1 MSIRMTLST
10 AFLALTLPLAAS
22 AFAAGGGGGGDSGS
36 GGSDQ
41 TSTPTCKS
49 GEVYSQKAKKCVPAN
64 QGAIDDDDLFETG
77 RALAYAGRYGEAIQM
92 LGLVSD
98 KNDPRVLNM
107 LGFSHRKSGRIEVGL
122 GYYQEALTINPDFT
136 LAREYLGE
144 AYLTLGDLA
153 AAKNQ
158 LSEIEKR
165 CGKGCAEYAELEK
178 QIVEV
183 EKRG

>member
-10 AFLALTLPLAAS
+10 AFLALTLPAAS
-22 AFAAGGGGGGDSGS
+22 LAYAAGGDGGS
-36 GGSDQ
+36 GGSGQ
-41 TSTPTCKS
+41 TPACKS
-49 GEVYSQKAKKCVPAN
+49 GEVYSQKEKKCVPAN
-64 QGAIDDDDLFETG
+64 QGAIDDDDLFQTG
-77 RALAYAGRYGEAIQM
+77 RALAYAGRYGEAIEM

-165 CGKGCAEYAELEK
+165 CGKGCAEYAALEK
-178 QIVEV
+178 QIEAV
-183 EKRG
+183 GG

>member
-1 MSIRMTLST
+1 MSIRMTLS
-10 AFLALTLPLAAS
+10 AALISLTLPVATLAY
-22 AFAAGGGGGGDSGS
+22 AAGGDSGS

-41 TSTPTCKS
+41 TPTCKS
-49 GEVYSQKAKKCVPAN
+49 GEVYSQKEKKCVPAN
-64 QGAIDDDDLFETG
+64 QGAIDDDLFETG

-122 GYYQEALTINPDFT
+122 GYYQEALTINPDFV

-153 AAKNQ
+153 SAKNQ

-178 QIVEV
+178 QIAAV
-183 EKRG
+183 GG

>member
-1 MSIRMTLST
+1 MSIRMTLS
-10 AFLALTLPLAAS
+10 AALVALTVPFAVP
-22 AFAAGGGGGGDSGS
+22 AFAAGGGTE
-36 GGSDQ
+36 Q
-41 TSTPTCKS
+41 TPTCKA
-49 GEVYSQKAKKCVPAN
+49 GEVYSQKEKKCVPAN
-64 QGAIDDDDLFETG
+64 QGAIDDDDLFQTG

-92 LGLVSD
+92 LGLMSD

-107 LGFSHRKSGRIEVGL
+107 LGFSHRKSGRIQVGL

-153 AAKNQ
+153 SAKNQ

-165 CGKGCAEYAELEK
+165 CGKGCAEYAALEK
-178 QIVEV
+178 QIAAV
-183 EKRG
+183 GG

>member
-1 MSIRMTLST
+1 MSTRLKLS
-10 AFLALTLPLAAS
+10 AAVLALSLPLAWPAFS
-22 AFAAGGGGGGDSGS
+22 AGGDSGS
-36 GGSDQ
+36 GASDQ
-41 TSTPTCKS
+41 TPTCKS
-49 GEVYSQKAKKCVPAN
+49 GEVYDKTEKKCVPAK
-64 QGAIDDDDLFETG
+64 QGAVDDDSLFETG
-77 RALAYAGRYGEAIQM
+77 RALAYAGKYGEAIQM

-107 LGFSHRKSGRIEVGL
+107 LGFSHRKSGRIDVGL

-165 CGKGCAEYAELEK
+165 CGKGCAEYAALEK
-178 QIVEV
+178 QIAAV
-183 EKRG
+183 GG

>member
-22 AFAAGGGGGGDSGS
+22 AFAAGGGGDSGS

-49 GEVYSQKAKKCVPAN
+49 GQVYSQAQKKCVPAN
-64 QGAIDDDDLFETG
+64 QGAIDDNDLFQTG

-92 LGLVSD
+92 LGLMSD

-153 AAKNQ
+153 SAKNQ

-178 QIVEV
+178 QIVAV
-183 EKRG
+183 GG

>member
-1 MSIRMTLST
+1 
-10 AFLALTLPLAAS
+10 LAAS

-41 TSTPTCKS
+41 SSTPTCKS
-49 GEVYSQKAKKCVPAN
+49 GEVYSQKEKKCVPAN

-178 QIVEV
+178 QIAEI

>member
-1 MSIRMTLST
+1 MSIRMTLS
-10 AFLALTLPLAAS
+10 AALVALTVPFAVP
-22 AFAAGGGGGGDSGS
+22 AFAAGGGTE
-36 GGSDQ
+36 Q
-41 TSTPTCKS
+41 TPTCKA
-49 GEVYSQKAKKCVPAN
+49 GEVYSQKEKKCVPAN
-64 QGAIDDDDLFETG
+64 QGAIDDNDLFQTG

-144 AYLTLGDLA
+144 AYLTLGDVA
-153 AAKNQ
+153 SAKNQ

-165 CGKGCAEYAELEK
+165 CGKGCGEYAALEK
-178 QIVEV
+178 QIAAV
-183 EKRG
+183 GG

>member
-1 MSIRMTLST
+1 MSIRLTLSAAVL
-10 AFLALTLPLAAS
+10 AFSLPFALP
-22 AFAAGGGGGGDSGS
+22 AFAAGGDSGS

-41 TSTPTCKS
+41 TPTCKS
-49 GEVYSQKAKKCVPAN
+49 GEVYDKTEKKCVPAK
-64 QGAIDDDDLFETG
+64 QGAVDDDSLFETG
-77 RALAYAGRYGEAIQM
+77 RALAYAGKYGEAIQM

-107 LGFSHRKSGRIEVGL
+107 LGFSHRKSGRIDVGL

-144 AYLTLGDLA
+144 AYLTLGDIA

-165 CGKGCAEYAELEK
+165 CGKGCAEYAALEK
-178 QIVEV
+178 QIAAV
-183 EKRG
+183 GG

>member
-1 MSIRMTLST
+1 MSTRLKLS
-10 AFLALTLPLAAS
+10 AAVLALSLPLAWP
-22 AFAAGGGGGGDSGS
+22 AFPAGGGSDA
-36 GGSDQ
+36 SDQ
-41 TSTPTCKS
+41 TPTCKS
-49 GEVYSQKAKKCVPAN
+49 GEVYDKTEKKCVPAK
-64 QGAIDDDDLFETG
+64 QGAVDDDSLFETG
-77 RALAYAGRYGEAIQM
+77 RALAYAGKYGEAIQM

-107 LGFSHRKSGRIEVGL
+107 LGFSHRKSGRIDVGL

-144 AYLTLGDLA
+144 AYLTLGDIA

-165 CGKGCAEYAELEK
+165 CGKGCAEYAALEK
-178 QIVEV
+178 QIAAV
-183 EKRG
+183 GG